1 MDAPGPVTGL
11 PAPPGP
17 RELPD
22 LPRHRRELVAMIA
35 AGRPA
40 ARGPRWAIPLAA
52 AAAVIAIAVT
62 AAALFPL
69 LGHRTAPAGASG
81 HGTAPGPPVPAARC
95 TAPAGTQCEH
105 TERYTVGTPV
115 RALAVSDDVGTVTVT
130 GSSRRSV
137 LVTERQFYR
146 GLPPQSRHSVSGG
159 QLTLGYTCRSRDCGV
174 SYDIQVPRS
183 MRVQVST
190 GTGAIWLRSLAGPAD
205 ATADVGNVHGQG
217 LAGRE
222 VGLRT
227 DVGYISAA
235 FAVAPARLLAKADT
249 GSVTLTVPGGTRY
262 AVTATAGLGAV
273 RVGVPRS
280 ASATHVIQASAD
292 VGAVTITAR

>member
-1 MDAPGPVTGL
+1 MDAPGPLTGF

-22 LPRHRRELVAMIA
+22 LPRHRRELLAMIA
-35 AGRPA
+35 ATRPA
-40 ARGPRWAIPLAA
+40 ARVPRWAIPLAA
-52 AAAVIAIAVT
+52 AAAVIAIAVS

-69 LGHRTAPAGASG
+69 LGHRAAPAGARG
-81 HGTAPGPPVPAARC
+81 HGTGAGQPVPATRC
-95 TAPAGTQCEH
+95 TAPGGAQCEH

-115 RALAVSDDVGTVTVT
+115 HALAVNDDVGTVTVT

-146 GLPPQSRHSVSGG
+146 GPPPQSRHSVRGG
-159 QLTLGYTCRSRDCGV
+159 QLTLGYTCRSLDCGV

-190 GTGAIWLRSLAGPAD
+190 GTGAIWLRSLAGPTD
-205 ATADVGNVHGQG
+205 ATADVGNVHGRG

-227 DVGYISAA
+227 DVGYVSAA
-235 FAVAPARLLAKADT
+235 FAVAPARLVAKAGT

-280 ASATHVIQASAD
+280 ASAAHVIPATAD